1 MTPAASPQDIQERVQ
16 AIQQSL
22 PSGVTLI
29 AVTKFFPAEWVRR
42 AYAVGIRNFGESRVQ
57 EALQKQ
63 ADLKNLQD
71 TNSGRETFVRQDL
84 QDITWHLI
92 GHLQSNKIRKA
103 VEHFQWI
110 HSIDSLKV
118 AQKIDQAAAELGVQ
132 PQGCLQVK
140 MVPDPAKYGFNVPEL
155 NQVLPALDQLVYLKI
170 RGIMTIPPLHTPEP
184 EVREIF
190 ARTAALA
197 KDINQR
203 RYDRISIDQL
213 SMGMSGDYRAA
224 IAAGSTMIRLGTVLF
239 GPRPKTE

>member
-63 ADLKNLQD
+63 ADLK
-71 TNSGRETFVRQDL
+71 DL